1 MNPVQIQKIDWEK
14 WKKEVKTLI
23 PLPALAIET
32 LMSQAGGEIYVE
44 LSDSILDWRG
54 KIVFSEDTGIFARS
68 AKEMLC
74 YYIKDR
80 MMRLSSEHA
89 ALQNLLRDLKDN
101 SRGGPTS

>member
-14 WKKEVKTLI
+14 WKKEVETLI
-23 PLPALAIET
+23 PLPALVIKIM
-32 LMSQAGGEIYVE
+32 MSQAGGGIYVE
-44 LSDSILDWRG
+44 LSDSILDWKG
-54 KIVFSEDTGIFARS
+54 EIVFSEDPGIFARS

-74 YYIKDR
+74 YYIKER

-89 ALQNLLRDLKDN
+89 ALQNLLRELKDN